1 LLVAQKTADSGASQL
16 AWFDRK
22 GQEIGSAVK
31 PGVYGNIFLSPDG
44 RFVASDT
51 TDPASQNT
59 DVWTYDLQNQSA
71 KRLTFDPSID
81 SMPIWSP
88 DGRQIVFGSSRG
100 LRFDLYLKDATGAQE
115 EKLIPQDGPD
125 RFPNDWSHDG
135 KYVLYE
141 RGQDLCF

>member
-1 LLVAQKTADSGASQL
+1 
-16 AWFDRK
+16 
-22 GQEIGSAVK
+22 
-31 PGVYGNIFLSPDG
+31 
-44 RFVASDT
+44 
-51 TDPASQNT
+51 
-59 DVWTYDLQNQSA
+59 
-71 KRLTFDPSID
+71 
-81 SMPIWSP
+81 MPIWSP

-100 LRFDLYLKDATGAQE
+100 LRFDLYLKDATGAQD